1 MMNDLN
7 ALTQRL
13 QNHLESLREFTATPG
28 AGVTRLPFTKEA
40 KEAVD
45 YLKKQMEEIGLVVR
59 IDNSGAVIGRLEG
72 EDPNAPAILIG
83 SHYDTVKS
91 GGAYD
96 GIAGVVAALEI
107 ARTVKESGSKL
118 KYPLEVVA
126 TNDEEGIV
134 YGVCFV
140 SSKAMLGRWTI
151 EELQSLKDSE
161 GESIYEAIRR
171 FGLDPD
177 KIDDCRID
185 PKKVKCFIEIHI
197 EQGPVLDA
205 KGIQLGLV
213 DCIAG
218 LQRYRVQMLGE
229 SNHAGSTPMDMRK
242 DAVEA
247 ATKVV
252 SCIPGW
258 AREEGGGTVGTVGY
272 FQVYPN
278 ALNTIANRVEWVLDC
293 RSADK
298 AKIDHVVAKMNAKL
312 EEVSKETGVAYTVEQ
327 LVNILP
333 GMMNPDLLDQLEESC
348 KSAGYSYQ
356 RMLSGAT
363 HDTHLLSE
371 EMDAVMVF
379 IPSKN
384 GVSHSPEESSKY
396 EDLARAVD
404 VVADTVLKLNR

>member
-1 MMNDLN
+1 MKD
-7 ALTQRL
+7 LTQLTARL
-13 QNHLESLREFTATPG
+13 QNHLETLREFTATPG
-28 AGVTRLPFTKEA
+28 QGVTRLPFTEEA
-40 KEAVD
+40 RQAVE
-45 YLKKQMEEIGLVVR
+45 YLKQQMEEVGLAVR
-59 IDNSGAVIGRLEG
+59 VDNSGAVIGRLEG
-72 EDPNAPAILIG
+72 EDPDAPAILIG

-96 GIAGVVAALEI
+96 GIAGVVSAIET
-107 ARTVKESGSKL
+107 ARLVKESGVKL
-118 KYPLEVVA
+118 KHPLEVVA

-140 SSKAMLGRWTI
+140 SSKAMLGRWTL
-151 EELQSLKDSE
+151 EELKTLKDSK

-177 KIDDCRID
+177 KIGDCRID
-185 PKKVKCFIEIHI
+185 PGKVRCFIEIHI

-205 KGIQLGLV
+205 TGIQLGLV

-218 LQRYRVQMLGE
+218 LQRYRVQMEGE
-229 SNHAGSTPMDMRK
+229 SNHAGSTPMHMRK

-278 ALNTIANRVEWVLDC
+278 ALNTIAGKVEWVLDC
-293 RSADK
+293 RSAEK
-298 AKIDHVVAKMNAKL
+298 EKIDHVVAKMKEKL
-312 EEVSKETGVAYTVEQ
+312 EEVSQETGVSYTVEQ

-333 GMMNPDLLDQLEESC
+333 GKMDPHLLDLLEDSC
-348 KSAGYSYQ
+348 KEEGYTYQ

-363 HDTHLLSE
+363 HDTHLFSE
-371 EMDAVMVF
+371 EMDTVMVF

-404 VVADTVLKLNR
+404 VVADTILKLNQ